1 MAGILFPPLHLKSLL
16 IGKYKSKIK
25 KQILS
30 LSQYFLVYVL
40 FLCHPS
46 PDEHFDVVHGGLSE
60 HGELSWGELVRMVA
74 NLELAP
80 D

>member
-1 MAGILFPPLHLKSLL
+1 M
-16 IGKYKSKIK
+16 
-25 KQILS
+25 
-30 LSQYFLVYVL
+30 YVL